1 MNPGRAVSWF
11 VYLLE
16 CADGSIYTGIARD
29 VQARFA
35 AHVQGKGARY
45 TRSHPPVRVL
55 ASESWPDR
63 SAALRAEWQIK
74 KLTPQA
80 KRDYANGLNE
90 KTTDKENTC
99 GGHRSTA

>member
-1 MNPGRAVSWF
+1 VSWF

-55 ASESWPDR
+55 ASEAWPDR

-90 KTTDKENTC
+90 KAADKESTC
-99 GGHRSTA
+99 DGHHSTA